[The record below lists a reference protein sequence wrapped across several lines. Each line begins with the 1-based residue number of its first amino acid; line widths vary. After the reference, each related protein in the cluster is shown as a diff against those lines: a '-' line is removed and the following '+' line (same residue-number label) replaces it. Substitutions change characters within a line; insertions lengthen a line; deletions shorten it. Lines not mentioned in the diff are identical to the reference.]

1 MNKTLE
7 WIFKLDDQIS
17 SPAKE
22 ITHKLGKIITAL
34 EKLKALKGTAA
45 NALSSVFLNI
55 NKAAS
60 TGSITALTNQ
70 IDALIQMLKKL
81 TPADA
86 AGFVAL
92 NRAFNNLKKHLT
104 PEMAK
109 NVAALSQAFQNLKL
123 NPNIVTSLSVL
134 SKALENIKS
143 SLKSL
148 SAMKSTNNMASSLAA
163 LANVNLDAFVKE
175 INKTA
180 TALQNSLTVFAEF
193 AKHLR
198 SIKRAISGISQAD
211 LSNLRNININVRGG
225 GGGGGRGGAGGVGGR
240 GGNGGNGGGGGGA
253 GGWRRSNPGL
263 VRGIAKA
270 LSLGLRGISA
280 STTAAGAP
288 LAAIGGALGNKPF
301 SGISLAGRML
311 SSAGPLVASLAALTS
326 ATLGLRA
333 AILGIS
339 QQEQNVVGMK
349 SLFGSMPA
357 AANVMQYAIDFAAK
371 TPFETGGVIKAVR
384 TFSNAGFTQTQIDP
398 VLQALADAGAAA
410 GITGEQLN
418 GVVKQMAQMKAKGKT
433 QLEEIMIIAE
443 NGIPALDMIAK
454 GLGLTTDQV
463 LELTSK
469 GKLSGDAGIGAIVR
483 VAQQRYLGAAA
494 EQAGTLAGTM
504 TQLASRVESF
514 YAMLAVGAY
523 LEPGFDVLENFRGF
537 MKNLL
542 DLTDMSKN
550 PGKAIKDGMAFFIGQ
565 FDYLFFRPLNQIMS
579 DPSTGKA
586 IEGFMLDMQMQFMK
600 LVGIFNK
607 IGILL
612 QPAMMFIEQ
621 VIGGALKYLSS
632 IGFNLTAFDD
642 FLYVLVGGEATL
654 SPFWQGVLDFF
665 SALGPTIN
673 GAIKPILP
681 AINNM
686 IKGFSVLFQSEGFK
700 TFTVGLMAVLIVGMN
715 VISKAFSGLM
725 NIIGAVA
732 GSPILQDIFQYLG
745 ASIAFIAS
753 RFQKLIPAFQQFF
766 ANEKTQQFF
775 EYLGQVIQKV
785 AGLIGPAIGSIINAI
800 KALVGGPV
808 LPAIL
813 NIFRA
818 VFFLLEPVITGGL
831 EVITSFF
838 NGLAAIFEGDFGRAR
853 DIFKKGGEALK
864 NIFINVF
871 KRLFQLVNLRE
882 MFNGVINFF
891 QNLFNGISGI
901 FSWDNF
907 KGIGL
912 NIITGLLQG
921 IGQMFPMFAGVMDPF
936 IASLKKQWGIA
947 SPSKVAFEMGNQIA
961 TGLNMGI
968 AEGTPNVASLSP
980 FSVGSPAAM
989 PLPSTTRNV
998 SAPISI
1004 NININGATADV
1015 KKIAEEVRRVAVTA
1029 VLEALESAAVEGGVW
1044 A

>member
-17 SPAKE
+17 GPAKE

-45 NALSSVFLNI
+45 GSLSSVFLNI

-60 TGSITALTNQ
+60 SGSITTLTNQ

-123 NPNIVTSLSVL
+123 NPNIVTSLSAL

-198 SIKRAISGISQAD
+198 SIKRAIAGISQAD

-240 GGNGGNGGGGGGA
+240 GGNGGGGGGA

-418 GVVKQMAQMKAKGKT
+418 GVIKQMAQMKAKGKT

-443 NGIPALDMIAK
+443 NGIPALDMIAE

-565 FDYLFFRPLNQIMS
+565 FDYIFFNPLNQFMS
-579 DPSTGKA
+579 DTSTPKA
-586 IEGFMLDMQMQFMK
+586 IESFMLNMQSQFMK

-612 QPAMMFIEQ
+612 QPAVMFIEQ

-632 IGFNLTAFDD
+632 IGFNLSAFDD

-654 SPFWQGVLDFF
+654 SPFWRNVIDVF
-665 SALGPTIN
+665 AVLGPAVTK
-673 GAIKPILP
+673 AIEPMMP

-686 IKGFSVLFQSEGFK
+686 MAGLISLTQSEGFM
-700 TFTVGLMAVLIVGMN
+700 TFINSLLGVLQTSLPMIGSL
-715 VISKAFSGLM
+715 ISGLM
-725 NIIGAVA
+725 NSIGQI
-732 GSPILQDIFQYLG
+732 GSSQITKDIFGALG
-745 ASIAFIAS
+745 TSINFIMGIFA
-753 RFQKLIPAFQQFF
+753 KLVPAFEQFF

-775 EYLGQVIQKV
+775 EYLGQVIQRV
-785 AGLIGPAIGSIINAI
+785 AALIGPAIGSIINAI

-968 AEGTPNVASLSP
+968 TEGTPSVASLNP
-980 FSVGSPAAM
+980 FSIGSPSAM
-989 PLPSTTRNV
+989 TLPSTTRNV